1 MTVEHILRSKG
12 RSVVT
17 IEPNRT
23 LSEAAKLLSEQRI
36 GAVLVC
42 NASGPVLGIISERD
56 IVRAVASRGAAALDE
71 PVTRSMTEKVVTCT
85 CESAI
90 NEVMEIMTDGK
101 FRHVPVVEG
110 GRLIGIGSIGDIVK
124 HRLVDVE
131 DDTLA
136 MLDDIAI
143 A

>member
-90 NEVMEIMTDGK
+90 NEVMEIMTEGK
-101 FRHVPVVEG
+101 FRHVPVMEG
-110 GRLIGIGSIGDIVK
+110 GRLTGIVSIGDIVK
-124 HRLVDVE
+124 HRLAEVE
-131 DDTLA
+131 AETKA
-136 MLDDIAI
+136 MLDYIAT

>member
-42 NASGPVLGIISERD
+42 SASGPVLGIISERD

-90 NEVMEIMTDGK
+90 NEVMEIMTEGK
-101 FRHVPVVEG
+101 FRHVPVMEG
-110 GRLIGIGSIGDIVK
+110 GRLTGIVSIGDIVK
-124 HRLVDVE
+124 HRLAEVE
-131 DDTLA
+131 AETKA
-136 MLDDIAI
+136 MLDYIAT